1 MRKLRK
7 LRAQSLVE
15 YIIFLAVIVL
25 AAIVM
30 QVYVRRGLQG
40 RYAEVVDFATTK
52 AQAPRQ
58 YEPANKQ
65 EDFKVTQS
73 TDAKE
78 RIGSAGAINRT
89 IVKDEVTR
97 KGEIKEW

>member
-7 LRAQSLVE
+7 LRAQSLSE
-15 YIIFLAVIVL
+15 YIIFLTVIIL

-52 AQAPRQ
+52 AGAFRQ
-58 YEPANKQ
+58 YEPGNQQ

-78 RIGSAGAINRT
+78 KIDLAGVINRT